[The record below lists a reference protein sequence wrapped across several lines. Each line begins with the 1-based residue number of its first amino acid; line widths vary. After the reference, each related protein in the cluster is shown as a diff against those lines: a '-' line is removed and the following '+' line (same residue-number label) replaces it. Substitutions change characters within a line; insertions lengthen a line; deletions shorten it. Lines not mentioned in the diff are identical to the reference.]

1 VSLPEAPI
9 DPELSLWLQDPRV
22 ALTVPSDLAAFREG
36 ANGYLARAGRPD
48 IEGVED
54 IAIEGPSGTLT
65 LRLYRP
71 VPGPEKAIVVF
82 LHGGAFVFGNLDTH
96 DSLCRRLALESGLTL
111 VAVDYRLA
119 PEHPYPA
126 AIEDATAALKWVMAR
141 FPGIPVGVAGDS
153 AGAWLAIATAL
164 SFAREPRIA
173 GLGLL
178 YPALDPACSSPSQ
191 HALGQDYMLTRTFM
205 LWAWSAFSAD
215 KIPDLMRADLSALP
229 ATTVVTAGFDPL
241 RDEGTAFVERAR
253 AAGVK
258 LVRHHYP
265 DMIHGFAGLPQGSR
279 RSREAVARLAEGLAA
294 ALA

>member
-1 VSLPEAPI
+1 MSLPEAPI

-22 ALTVPSDLAAFREG
+22 SLTIPEDLAAFRDG
-36 ANGYLARAGRPD
+36 ANGYLARAGKHD
-48 IEGVED
+48 IAGVED
-54 IAIEGPSGTLT
+54 VAIEGPSGPLN

-111 VAVDYRLA
+111 LAVDYRLA
-119 PEHPYPA
+119 PEHPHPA
-126 AIEDATAALKWVMAR
+126 AIDDATAALKWVMAR
-141 FPGIPVGVAGDS
+141 FPGIPVGLAGDS

-191 HALGQDYMLTRTFM
+191 LTLGQDYMLTRAFM
-205 LWAWSAFSAD
+205 LWAWNNFSAD
-215 KIPDLMRADLSALP
+215 KMPDLTRDDLSSLP
-229 ATTVVTAGFDPL
+229 PTTVITAGFDPL
-241 RDEGTAFVERAR
+241 RDEGTAFVGRAK
-253 AAGVK
+253 ASGVK
-258 LVRHHYP
+258 VAHHHYP

-279 RSREAVARLAEGLAA
+279 RSAEAVARLAEGLAA